1 MNNNRKRVH
10 NSLVPIQGKR
20 VKEFDYWRVC
30 RENQLLAKKN
40 NQLRVEV
47 RGLMDKRIEAG
58 QKVSKSKLVV
68 IDLVSRFEEIK
79 EKVEEV
85 SEITELVKNMEVKL
99 NIHGDDN
106 TNIHNTAFLLNEN
119 DDDKENQ
126 DPSRIPPSFKPIN
139 QTKSY
144 IPRIADCS
152 IYGFD
157 D

>member
-1 MNNNRKRVH
+1 MSNNRKRVR

-20 VKEFDYWRVC
+20 IKEFDYWRVC
-30 RENQLLAKKN
+30 QENQHLAKKN
-40 NQLRVEV
+40 NQLRVDV
-47 RGLMDKRIEAG
+47 RQLMHKKIDAG
-58 QKVSKSKLVV
+58 HKVEKSKLVV
-68 IDLVSRFEEIK
+68 IDLVSRFEQIK
-79 EKVEEV
+79 EKIEET
-85 SEITELVKNMEVKL
+85 SDITELAGRMKVKF

-106 TNIHNTAFLLNEN
+106 ASNIHDTAFLMNCNDEN
-119 DDDKENQ
+119 KENQ
-126 DPSRIPPSFKPIN
+126 DPSRIPPTETMS